1 MVAVIDAAPWG
12 TTVAAAATAKIIDA
26 AQTAGDVAEV
36 SAAVESVLLAD
47 LPDALEPVLRA
58 LDAKAARDADVA
70 RLMTAVPALV
80 RAIRYGD
87 VRGTGTGA
95 LAAVVAALTARV
107 CAGLPAAVSGLA
119 DDAAA
124 GLRGALDGMHAA
136 LSLHAQD
143 ERGRETRDRWLA
155 ALGVLASRPDV
166 HGLLVGR
173 AVRLLTDAGVLPR
186 AESARRFA
194 AHLSIGVPAASKAAW
209 ADGFL
214 SGSGL
219 LLVHD
224 RDLLSI
230 LDDWLA
236 SLADPD
242 FTWRAATAA
251 PDVRRVRGRGT
262 GQHRAGGPAAD
273 RRCAGPGQ
281 RARSRSTKPGPRAR
295 CAPWPPSWRCPVN
308 GTGAGR
314 VAEDE
319 RLRRWRLL
327 LGGPAGPGLGAR
339 LGQADQAIDGA
350 LAALYD
356 AEPGPGR
363 ASAGQA
369 SLARGRPGW
378 APRLRRWP
386 AGWATSAPT
395 SRPPWCRSCSGT
407 RSTGSTCGSC
417 CSNRNC
423 SSRSSRMCT

>member
-1 MVAVIDAAPWG
+1 VAVIDAAPWG

-26 AQTAGDVAEV
+26 AQTAADVAEV

-47 LPDALEPVLRA
+47 LPDALAPVLGA

-70 RLMTAVPALV
+70 RLMSAVPALV

-242 FTWRAATAA
+242 FTSVLPLLRRTFGGFAAAERANIGQAVRQLTGGA
-251 PDVRRVRGRGT
+251 PV
-262 GQHRAGGPAAD
+262 RAGGTEPVDETRAA
-273 RRCAGPGQ
+273 
-281 RARSRSTKPGPRAR
+281 
-295 CAPWPPSWRCPVN
+295 
-308 GTGAGR
+308 GALR
-314 VAEDE
+314 TVAAI
-319 RLRRWRLL
+319 L
-327 LGGPAGPGLGAR
+327 AGAR
-339 LGQADQAIDGA
+339 
-350 LAALYD
+350 
-356 AEPGPGR
+356 
-363 ASAGQA
+363 
-369 SLARGRPGW
+369 
-378 APRLRRWP
+378 
-386 AGWATSAPT
+386 
-395 SRPPWCRSCSGT
+395 
-407 RSTGSTCGSC
+407 
-417 CSNRNC
+417 
-423 SSRSSRMCT
+423 

>member
-1 MVAVIDAAPWG
+1 
-12 TTVAAAATAKIIDA
+12 
-26 AQTAGDVAEV
+26 
-36 SAAVESVLLAD
+36 VLLAD

-87 VRGTGTGA
+87 VRGTDTTA
-95 LAAVVAALTARV
+95 LAAVVAALTTRV

-124 GLRGALDGMHAA
+124 GLRGALDGMQAA
-136 LSLHAQD
+136 LSLLAQD
-143 ERGRETRDRWLA
+143 ERGRDTRDRWLG
-155 ALGVLASRPDV
+155 ALGVLAGRPDV

-236 SLADPD
+236 SLGDED
-242 FTWRAATAA
+242 FTGVLPLLRRTFGGFAAAERANIGQAVRQMAGGAPARDRPAELVDEGRAAGALRTVAA
-251 PDVRRVRGRGT
+251 I
-262 GQHRAGGPAAD
+262 
-273 RRCAGPGQ
+273 
-281 RARSRSTKPGPRAR
+281 
-295 CAPWPPSWRCPVN
+295 
-308 GTGAGR
+308 
-314 VAEDE
+314 
-319 RLRRWRLL
+319 
-327 LGGPAGPGLGAR
+327 LGGAR
-339 LGQADQAIDGA
+339 
-350 LAALYD
+350 
-356 AEPGPGR
+356 
-363 ASAGQA
+363 
-369 SLARGRPGW
+369 
-378 APRLRRWP
+378 
-386 AGWATSAPT
+386 
-395 SRPPWCRSCSGT
+395 
-407 RSTGSTCGSC
+407 
-417 CSNRNC
+417 
-423 SSRSSRMCT
+423 